1 MPTSLNTSS
10 TNAIS
15 QMFRDIAN
23 KIPGYSWSTS
33 GSGAT
38 PSNILTGLKKV
49 GYSKAKM
56 KSYDAWTAYSNI
68 RDWYPIL
75 LGAYQGYYYGGHIW
89 IADGYYEQVW
99 KYTKTK
105 KILGF
110 TVSTTTWYEYM
121 DTFYMN
127 WGWNGNGNGWVDQEN
142 WSSSQGTFNVDPK
155 LFYDLY
161 PY

>member
-1 MPTSLNTSS
+1 
-10 TNAIS
+10 
-15 QMFRDIAN
+15 
-23 KIPGYSWSTS
+23 
-33 GSGAT
+33 
-38 PSNILTGLKKV
+38 
-49 GYSKAKM
+49 M

-89 IADGYYEQVW
+89 IVDGYYEQVW
-99 KYTKTK
+99 KYTQTK
-105 KILGF
+105 KFLGI
-110 TVSTTTWYEYM
+110 TVSTKTWYEYM

-142 WSSSQGTFNVDPK
+142 WSSSYGGSFNADRK

>member
-1 MPTSLNTSS
+1 ML
-10 TNAIS
+10 
-15 QMFRDIAN
+15 RDIAN
-23 KIPGYSWSTS
+23 KIPSYTWSTS

-38 PSNILTGLKKV
+38 PSNIQKGLVKI
-49 GYSKAKM
+49 GYTKAKM
-56 KSYDAWTAYSNI
+56 KSYDAWTAYDNI
-68 RDWYPIL
+68 RKWYPIL

-99 KYTKTK
+99 KYTRTK
-105 KILGF
+105 KVFGF

-142 WSSSQGTFNVDPK
+142 WSSSYGGSFNVDPK

-161 PY
+161 PN